1 MRYLVNGVASDLSP
15 DPSIE
20 VVQAPDRLLVH
31 TPEGTVSALVARAGN
46 KTLVSVG
53 GAQFEIAAVARG
65 GGAAEAAGS
74 GTKLAPMPGLVVDV
88 FVEQDQ
94 WVDSGARLL
103 VLEAM
108 KMQHVVT
115 SDVAGTVVA
124 LPVSKGQQV
133 SEGDLLVTVGPTDE
147 TGNGDKNRGP

>member
-1 MRYLVNGVASDLSP
+1 MRHLVNGREVELTA
-15 DPSIE
+15 DPSVT
-20 VVQAPDRLLVH
+20 VVRGPDRLVVH
-31 TPEGTVSALVARAGN
+31 TPEGTSTALVTRVGA

-53 GAQFEIAAVARG
+53 GRQFEVSRATRERSG
-65 GGAAEAAGS
+65 EGAQGS

-94 WVDSGARLL
+94 CVAVGDKLL

-115 SDVAGTVVA
+115 ADVAGKVSA
-124 LPVSKGQQV
+124 LPVAKGQQV
-133 SEGDLLVTVGPTDE
+133 SEGDLLVRVEPSAGVGH
-147 TGNGDKNRGP
+147 GDKDRGS